1 MSIDGNSDGSNG
13 SSGGSGSC
21 GVVAWQRGGVAIV
34 ASEDFNNLQL
44 QHGHSQCVL
53 YRGVPLQSQCAHA
66 GA

>member
-1 MSIDGNSDGSNG
+1 MVIVMVVIVVVV
-13 SSGGSGSC
+13 
-21 GVVAWQRGGVAIV
+21 VVALQRGGVAIV

-66 GA
+66 EA